1 MRSWKHT
8 GRITAFSAKTLKKK
22 RKDYINCDIKKG
34 DIIRKYQEFCEI
46 NRKYNTTLSVK
57 CLIAD
62 PIYSHK
68 HHRNI
73 LASSKWDAR
82 FSFLS
87 VKIQTR
93 WAVVSRLPDV
103 GFQCRSDVLRRR
115 SKETP
120 GDLTSF

>member
-1 MRSWKHT
+1 MLSWKHT
-8 GRITAFSAKTLKKK
+8 GRITAFSAKTEKKKGKIILIVILKKV
-22 RKDYINCDIKKG
+22 ILLES
-34 DIIRKYQEFCEI
+34 IRNSVKF

-57 CLIAD
+57 YLIAD